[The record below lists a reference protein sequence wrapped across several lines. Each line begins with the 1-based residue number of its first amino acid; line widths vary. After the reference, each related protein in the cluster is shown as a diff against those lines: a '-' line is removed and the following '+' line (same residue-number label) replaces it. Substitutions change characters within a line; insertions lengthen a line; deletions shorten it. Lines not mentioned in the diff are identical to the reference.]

1 MSASAVSVEAARRA
15 RLRRRAL
22 LDKGLR
28 HLLAYIGVLA
38 VTALFVIPFLWLIV
52 TSLKSPDDLAGNPL
66 TWIPN
71 PIHTANYSDALSII
85 PYMQYLG
92 NTLLICVPN
101 VVSAICFLLTSSSV
115 DQLIALDSFFGVEL
129 DERPHQHAF
138 LIGAARVDGQRL
150 ADLERAL
157 ALVDVAVQREER
169 LMFLDCFADCRRAD
183 RA

>member
-1 MSASAVSVEAARRA
+1 MNASNVDQALTSPVA
-15 RLRRRAL
+15 LRRNSA
-22 LDKGLR
+22 GLVPG
-28 HLLAYIGVLA
+28 A
-38 VTALFVIPFLWLIV
+38 
-52 TSLKSPDDLAGNPL
+52 
-66 TWIPN
+66 
-71 PIHTANYSDALSII
+71 
-85 PYMQYLG
+85 
-92 NTLLICVPN
+92 VPN

-169 LMFLDCFADCRRAD
+169 LMSLDCFADCRRAD
-183 RA
+183 RAQRPAPVQESQVGVDCRRLVEACLEGRTVEVED